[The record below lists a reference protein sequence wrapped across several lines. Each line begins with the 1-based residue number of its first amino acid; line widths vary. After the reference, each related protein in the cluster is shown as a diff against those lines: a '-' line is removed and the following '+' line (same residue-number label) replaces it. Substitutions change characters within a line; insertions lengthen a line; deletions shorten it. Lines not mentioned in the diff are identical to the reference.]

1 MVVLLFENSTYRT
14 THTRYYLSKKEIK
27 DYNIIISESKL
38 LDQPVKSD
46 IRTNEKL
53 KKITT
58 GQENYNTSSCL
69 LDYTNFKEDHGLIA
83 IDLNN

>member
-1 MVVLLFENSTYRT
+1 MLVLLFENSTYRT
-14 THTRYYLSKKEIK
+14 THTSYYYSKKEIK

-69 LDYTNFKEDHGLIA
+69 LDYTYFKEDHGLIA

>member
-1 MVVLLFENSTYRT
+1 MLVLLFENSTYRT
-14 THTRYYLSKKEIK
+14 THTRHYLSKKEIK
-27 DYNIIISESKL
+27 DHNIIISERKL

-46 IRTNEKL
+46 IRTNKKL

-69 LDYTNFKEDHGLIA
+69 LDYTYFKEDHGLIA

>member
-69 LDYTNFKEDHGLIA
+69 LDYTYFKEDHGLIA

>member
-1 MVVLLFENSTYRT
+1 MVVLLFENSAYRT

-69 LDYTNFKEDHGLIA
+69 LDYTYFKEDHGLIA

>member
-1 MVVLLFENSTYRT
+1 MLVLLFENSTYRT
-14 THTRYYLSKKEIK
+14 THTRYYLSKKEKK
-27 DYNIIISESKL
+27 DYNIIISERKL

-69 LDYTNFKEDHGLIA
+69 LDYTYFKEDHGLIA

>member
-1 MVVLLFENSTYRT
+1 MLVLLFENSTYRT

-69 LDYTNFKEDHGLIA
+69 LDYTYFKKDHGLIA